1 MSYIV
6 ELKAL
11 TMLQSAELTRD
22 METRQLKKLAS
33 MASQAEFSEGEVIY
47 QKGDMGRAVYLIEAG
62 EVVVEMTVPDHGQVT
77 IITFGPGQFFG
88 WSSLFPSERK
98 MAWTRAAKPTRALAI
113 NASRLKAACQFD
125 HNLEYAIVRRASR
138 AMADRILAVRRQM
151 ADSSWPYFR

>member
-1 MSYIV
+1 MTYEL

-11 TMLQSAELTRD
+11 KMFQAAELTRD
-22 METRQLKKLAS
+22 METKQLKKLAS
-33 MASQAEFSEGEVIY
+33 MASEVDFAAGELIY

-62 EVVVEMTVPDHGQVT
+62 QVDVEMNLPGQGSIT
-77 IITFGPGQFFG
+77 INTFGPGQFFG

-98 MAWTRAAKPTRALAI
+98 MAWTRAVKPTRAIAI

-138 AMADRILAVRRQM
+138 AMADRILAIRRQW
-151 ADSSWPYFR
+151 AVGHI